1 MSTIG
6 NLWINI
12 KSNTAGLEKGVK
24 KSKKTLGGFKGV
36 LAGIG
41 VAMAA
46 AFAIKIIKDFT
57 GAIFDAMDR
66 IDEVAKFAKTI
77 GVGTEAVLVFRHA
90 AKLTGLT
97 VGEADKAFGKM
108 VKNVGE
114 VTMGIGT
121 ATDAFKV
128 LGLDTQKLGELRAD
142 DMFGVIADSIM
153 EVDNVAQQASIA
165 YDIFGRAGMKL
176 LNTMKMG
183 SEGIKEMKEEM
194 RGMGVLFSSFD
205 AAGVERANDA
215 MTTLG
220 MVVDSVFEKL
230 AIDLA
235 PAIEELSN
243 ILTELASSKE
253 MQEFTRNMGDL
264 GAKTVGVAADQ
275 ITWHNKQVE
284 ETSIEM
290 ARLSLLLSGD
300 FAAAF
305 SAFPEHSKAFGDIGT
320 AAEQAAKKTRVL
332 ADEAAALAAA
342 EAITKEVAELEGLV
356 EKFTMLDPVTS
367 FNAELRKLD
376 ETYKRLGGAIREGTI
391 DAEAGEFAI
400 IQISKE
406 MDRIVKE
413 KFDFLN
419 ADKVK
424 EDVITITEDFDA
436 MGKAL
441 TQSLRTP
448 MEIYRDELA
457 KTDEMLDKS
466 VITQETYN
474 RAIEKLR
481 EDLEKS
487 MDIEVNVM
495 AKGFVEGLQTAM
507 GTVKIAGQVSR
518 TDKIAEKSLRVAENM
533 EALTSAISSTTSDS
547 ALSSDVTATKAS
559 GILTKL
565 GNLQVGVSWGGLAQH
580 ITTGVENATL
590 NIAGND
596 MDETEQ
602 LLGTSNNIN
611 TKAVG
616 ELEKLNVAIGNMSGG
631 GGLT

>member
-1 MSTIG
+1 MATIG

-12 KSNTAGLEKGVK
+12 KSNTEGLEKGVK

-128 LGLDTQKLGELRAD
+128 LGLDTQKIGNMQAD

-153 EVDNVAQQASIA
+153 EIDNVAQQASIA

-194 RGMGVLFSSFD
+194 RDMGVLFSSFD

-220 MVVDSVFEKL
+220 MVVDSIFEKL

-235 PAIEELSN
+235 PAIEEIAN
-243 ILTELASSKE
+243 ILTELASSGE
-253 MQEFTRNMGDL
+253 MQEFVRSMGDM
-264 GAKTVGVAADQ
+264 GAKTVSGASAA
-275 ITWHNKQVE
+275 IKKHNENVD
-284 ETSIEM
+284 TMSIQM
-290 ARLSLLLSGD
+290 ARLSLFFTGEFS
-300 FAAAF
+300 AAF
-305 SAFPEHSKAFGDIGT
+305 AEFPEHAKAFSDIGT
-320 AAEQAAKKTRVL
+320 AAEQAAEKTRVL

-342 EAITKEVAELEGLV
+342 EAITKEVTELEGLV
-356 EKFTMLDPVTS
+356 EKFTMLDPVS
-367 FNAELRKLD
+367 AFNAELRKLD
-376 ETYKRLGGAIREGTI
+376 ETYRRLGGAIKEGTI

-406 MDRIVKE
+406 MDRIAKE

-419 ADKVK
+419 AEKVD
-424 EDVITITEDFDA
+424 EDAKKIAENLRA
-436 MGKAL
+436 MGESL

-448 MEIYRDELA
+448 QEIYRDELA
-457 KTDEMLDKS
+457 KTDEMLAGS

-481 EDLEKS
+481 DDLEKS

-507 GTVKIAGQVSR
+507 GTVKVAGQVSR
-518 TDKIAEKSLRVAENM
+518 TDQIAEKSLRVAENM
-533 EALTSAISSTTSDS
+533 ETLTNAISSSISDS
-547 ALSSDVTATKAS
+547 ATSSGVTASKAG
-559 GILTKL
+559 GILSKL
-565 GNLQVGVSWGGLAQH
+565 GNMSVGISWSGLSSH

-590 NIAGND
+590 NIPSQS
-596 MDETEQ
+596 MDYTEH
-602 LLGTSNNIN
+602 LLEEVRAANWQ
-611 TKAVG
+611 
-616 ELEKLNVAIGNMSGG
+616 ELTELKTQTAIMSGG
-631 GGLT
+631 GGTPLT